1 MGGRDPKSLV
11 RAIGEGS
18 HWTQGTDRG
27 IIRNSV
33 QKIRNTL
40 FNLSR
45 FQASWKSKK
54 AYWTRSLP
62 YNLWMDL
69 LLYLTAYYIIFVVHN
84 WYNFVMTTLVSQS
97 DLLGQLKYTIQCAW
111 PSFKQ
116 LLLQTNILIF
126 SFVLDKTKKCEDDTD
141 DNGVTLN
148 YITQRVIK
156 YFDENITILSKVITQ
171 SQ

>member
-27 IIRNSV
+27 IIRNTV
-33 QKIRNTL
+33 QKILNTL

-84 WYNFVMTTLVSQS
+84 WYNFDRRIWCLERPVHAVQHRQHFKECLVVMSEGCLVGSS
-97 DLLGQLKYTIQCAW
+97 D
-111 PSFKQ
+111 
-116 LLLQTNILIF
+116 
-126 SFVLDKTKKCEDDTD
+126 V
-141 DNGVTLN
+141 
-148 YITQRVIK
+148 
-156 YFDENITILSKVITQ
+156 
-171 SQ
+171 